1 MSNSKSILVTGGAGF
16 LGSHLSQKLLDK
28 NYKVICVDNLYS
40 SNISNISKFIDN
52 PNFKFYEQDVCNLK
66 IIF

>member
-40 SNISNISKFIDN
+40 S
-52 PNFKFYEQDVCNLK
+52 VM
-66 IIF
+66 